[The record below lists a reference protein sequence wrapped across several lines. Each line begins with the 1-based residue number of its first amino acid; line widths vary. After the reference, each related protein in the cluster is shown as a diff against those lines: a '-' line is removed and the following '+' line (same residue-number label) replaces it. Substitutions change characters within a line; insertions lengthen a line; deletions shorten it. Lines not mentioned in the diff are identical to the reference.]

1 MIQEEL
7 AKIREAY
14 DEEKMNL
21 AGDLFFS
28 LIIEELF
35 GELLNIAPYDQ
46 LDQLSGLLTGE
57 QPRNLSVANFPK

>member
-21 AGDLFFS
+21 TGDLFFS

-35 GELLNIAPYDQ
+35 GELLNTMPYDQ
-46 LDQLSGLLTGE
+46 L
-57 QPRNLSVANFPK
+57 N

>member
-1 MIQEEL
+1 MIPEEL
-7 AKIREAY
+7 AKIRGAY

-35 GELLNIAPYDQ
+35 GELLNIMPYDQ
-46 LDQLSGLLTGE
+46 L
-57 QPRNLSVANFPK
+57 N

>member
-21 AGDLFFS
+21 PGDLFFS

-35 GELLNIAPYDQ
+35 WELLIIMPYDQ
-46 LDQLSGLLTGE
+46 LD
-57 QPRNLSVANFPK
+57 

>member
-21 AGDLFFS
+21 VGDLFFS

-35 GELLNIAPYDQ
+35 GELLNIMPYDQ
-46 LDQLSGLLTGE
+46 L
-57 QPRNLSVANFPK
+57 N